1 MKAAFRMF
9 SGASGVVIAHL
20 IRVDGLVPY
29 ALANHVYY
37 LLGGLPVTFTP

>member
-1 MKAAFRMF
+1 MF

-29 ALANHVYY
+29 ALVNHAYY